1 MQMKADWFPN
11 MQKLGSMASQVKAA
25 TRKLAAF
32 DVASAKQNIDWDQGG
47 GEYTANMVKQG

>member
-1 MQMKADWFPN
+1 MKADWFPN